1 MKPGIASDTKK
12 SGKSLAQQIARQMGQ
27 EPFEI
32 LKEAGREVMGTQ
44 EPMKRENARFQE
56 EVKLREA
63 KDKAQSKRQIEA
75 LEKELKD
82 IQTIS
87 AQKAQERAAPEPKKV
102 VEPVVEPTPKRSRR
116 FLGFG
121 PKAQA
126 ERQKTRVEKILP
138 PTG

>member
-12 SGKSLAQQIARQMGQ
+12 SAKALAQQIARQMAQ

-32 LKEAGREVMGTQ
+32 LKEAGREVTGTQ
-44 EPMKRENARFQE
+44 EPTKGEDTKPQE
-56 EVKLREA
+56 EIKLREV

-75 LEKELKD
+75 LQKELKD
-82 IQTIS
+82 IQIINE
-87 AQKAQERAAPEPKKV
+87 QKVEEKAAPEPKKV
-102 VEPVVEPTPKRSRR
+102 VKPVVEPTTKRSRR
-116 FLGFG
+116 LLGFG
-121 PKAQA
+121 PKVAA